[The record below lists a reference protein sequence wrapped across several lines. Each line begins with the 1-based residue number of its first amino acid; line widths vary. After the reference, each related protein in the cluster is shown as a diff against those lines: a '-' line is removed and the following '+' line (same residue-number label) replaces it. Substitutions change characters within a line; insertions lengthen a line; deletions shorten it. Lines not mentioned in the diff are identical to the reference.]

1 METHDGRY
9 ARFLNPFNIIY
20 HIWQYRDLVRQLTWR
35 AVIGRYKGSFVG
47 LGWSFIHPL
56 VMLAIYT
63 FVFSTIFKSK
73 WGVQPDEGK
82 VAFALA
88 LFMGLI
94 TFNIFSESVNS
105 APTAILDNV
114 NFVKKVVFP
123 MEILPVV
130 GFLSAVVNAL
140 FSLVVLLLGLL
151 IFNHY
156 LHWTVLLLPVVWLPV
171 LSLSLGCSF
180 FLASLGVFIRD
191 VGATIAILTTML
203 FFLSPIFYPIQAI
216 PERFRFVC
224 RLNPMAIFVE
234 DARKVV
240 LWGMTPDWWLY
251 AGGLAFSLVTLI
263 LGFIWFMK
271 TRKGFADVV

>member
-1 METHDGRY
+1 METHDG
-9 ARFLNPFNIIY
+9 AHHRFLNPIAIIA
-20 HIWQYRDLVRQLTWR
+20 HLFQYRELIRQLAWR

-63 FVFSTIFKSK
+63 FVFSAIFKSR

-82 VAFALA
+82 LSFALA

-94 TFNIFSESVNS
+94 TFNLFSESVNS
-105 APTAILDNV
+105 APTAVLDNV

-123 MEILPVV
+123 LEILPVV
-130 GFLSAVVNAL
+130 GFLGALVNAL
-140 FSLVVLLLGLL
+140 FSLAVLLLGLL
-151 IFNHY
+151 AFNHF
-156 LHWTVLLLPVVWLPV
+156 LHWTVLLLPLVWLPV
-171 LSLSLGCSF
+171 ICLSLGCSF
-180 FLASLGVFIRD
+180 FLASVGVFIRD
-191 VGATIAILTTML
+191 VGATVGILTTML
-203 FFLSPIFYPIQAI
+203 FFLSPIFYPIQAV
-216 PERFRFVC
+216 PETYRWVC
-224 RLNPMAIFVE
+224 GLNPMAVFVE

-240 LWGMTPDWWLY
+240 LWGMTPDWGVF
-251 AGGLAFSLVTLI
+251 AGGLAFSLATLI

>member
-1 METHDGRY
+1 METHQGGY
-9 ARFLNPFNIIY
+9 SKFLNPLGIIA
-20 HIWQYRDLVRQLTWR
+20 HIWQYRDLIRQLTWR
-35 AVIGRYKGSFVG
+35 AMIGRYKGSFIG

-63 FVFSTIFKSK
+63 FVFSTIFKSR

-94 TFNIFSESVNS
+94 TFNMFSESVNS
-105 APTAILDNV
+105 APTAILNNV

-123 MEILPVV
+123 LEILPVV
-130 GFLSAVVNAL
+130 GFLSALVNAL
-140 FSLVVLLLGLL
+140 FSLAVLLLGLL
-151 IFNHY
+151 VFNHF
-156 LHWTVLLLPVVWLPV
+156 LHWTVLLLPLVWLPV
-171 LSLSLGCSF
+171 ICLSLGCSF
-180 FLASLGVFIRD
+180 FLASVGVFIRD
-191 VGATIAILTTML
+191 VGATVTILTTML

-224 RLNPMAIFVE
+224 RLNPMAVFVE
-234 DARKVV
+234 DARRVV
-240 LWGMTPDWWLY
+240 LWGMTPDWGVF
-251 AGGLAFSLVTLI
+251 AGGLAFSLLTLI

>member
-1 METHDGRY
+1 METRDGQHV
-9 ARFLNPFNIIY
+9 RFLNPINIFS
-20 HIWQYRDLVRQLTWR
+20 HVWQFRDLIRQLTWR

-56 VMLAIYT
+56 IMLAIYT
-63 FVFSTIFKSK
+63 FVFSAIFKSR
-73 WGVQPDEGK
+73 WGVQPDEGR

-105 APTAILDNV
+105 APSAILNNV

-123 MEILPVV
+123 LEILPVV
-130 GFLSAVVNAL
+130 GFLGALVNAL
-140 FSLVVLLLGLL
+140 FSLAVLLLGLL
-151 IFNHY
+151 VFNHF
-156 LHWTVLLLPVVWLPV
+156 LHWTVLLLPLVWLPV
-171 LSLSLGCSF
+171 MCLSLGCSF
-180 FLASLGVFIRD
+180 FLASIGVFIRD
-191 VGATIAILTTML
+191 VGATISILTTML
-203 FFLSPIFYPIQAI
+203 FFLSPIFYPIQAV
-216 PERFRFVC
+216 PERFRFIC
-224 RLNPMAIFVE
+224 MLNPMALFVE

-240 LWGMTPDWWLY
+240 LWGMTPDWPVFA
-251 AGGLAFSLVTLI
+251 AGFAFSLATLI